1 MPTDQ
6 AEASRLIAA
15 SGLNQT
21 TLAEELTRRLG
32 RPIKH
37 YMLSRIV
44 AGGRKRVEAD
54 VMDALRA
61 IVAGEP
67 ANSPGGST
75 AQTTFRHPVRL
86 TDTALVVP
94 LFGGAAG
101 QPGVRL
107 GEEYMVGVV
116 PLHPAQM
123 HAAEPFAFVA
133 PDARLSPRINRGEI
147 VYVLRGRP
155 PSYPSQLCLVEKT
168 GGEAQ
173 AWFFEGEDANT
184 LTVSQSNPKRT
195 EHIPLRDVAAVYLI
209 VGITFAGG

>member
-1 MPTDQ
+1 MPNDQ

-21 TLAEELTRRLG
+21 ALASELTRRLG

-37 YMLSRIV
+37 YTLSRIV
-44 AGGRKRVEAD
+44 AGERKRVEAD

-67 ANSPGGST
+67 ATPLGQPLQASP
-75 AQTTFRHPVRL
+75 FRHPPRL

-94 LFGGAAG
+94 LFSGAAG
-101 QPGVRL
+101 QAGVRL

-133 PDARLSPRINRGEI
+133 PDNRLAPRINRGEV

-155 PSYPSQLCLVEKT
+155 PSYPSQLCLVEKRD
-168 GGEAQ
+168 GEAQ
-173 AWFFEGEDANT
+173 PWFFEAEDANT
-184 LTVSQSNPKRT
+184 LTVSQSNPKRV
-195 EHIPLRDVAAVYLI
+195 EHLALRDIAAVYLI
-209 VGITFAGG
+209 VGITFAGT